1 LPETPE
7 RLKTSKALLKKQGF
21 LLPDIS
27 LFTLNA

>member
-7 RLKTSKALLKKQGF
+7 RLKTSKALPEKQGF

-27 LFTLNA
+27 PFAVPA